1 MGSISRRLILVLVSI
16 LVVSLAI
23 FIVATVVA
31 TSQSTE
37 QTLQRELNVSERV
50 LRSTLEQ
57 RGQELVQA
65 AAVLT
70 NDFGFRQAVATG
82 DDETIISALT
92 NQGDRINSDLIA
104 LLDPQGEVLLS
115 SHQLPS
121 LESNPFFSAGQGGNL
136 GFMKSEGSLFQLVV
150 VPVRAPNL
158 IGWVGLGFIVDDT
171 LAERLK
177 ELTSADVTFV
187 VGETGREQVAS
198 STLGPQ
204 TRVDLEQVVQSA
216 PDQLPDWLKAQGLR
230 GEFIELSGELE
241 PQPEVLLSLPY
252 DAVVGPFRTLRQQL
266 IVVIIVTLL
275 ASSLVGSIWGRRI
288 VQPLRVLTHAARDI
302 SQGNY
307 KTRIENTSKDELG
320 ELADSFRQMQG
331 AIADREA
338 HISHQLYHDG
348 VTGLPNRQS
357 LALEV
362 ERYVKRERPFR
373 LVLISLTN
381 FNEIMD
387 TFGQSVMERLLKEA
401 AARLKLLV
409 PQQWLGC
416 VAENKFVLLDTRT
429 DADAETYDELVSALD
444 EPFVSAGVTSV
455 LRFSVA
461 VTGYPEHGVRVDDL
475 LRQAQI
481 TTLNIKK
488 LSQRVGFYKA
498 GEDDFHMR
506 QLSISMALKSAVQN
520 NEFSL
525 VYQPQLE
532 AANRTPVAVEALLRW
547 HSPTLGFVGPDEFIP
562 LAEQSGEIQQVTR
575 WVLHN
580 ALHQLMQWQQANHS
594 LRMAINLSAADLT
607 DKSIVLY
614 ISDLLDEFALSPSAL
629 VVEVTESAVMQDA
642 KSAIALLNDLR
653 ERGVDVAIDDYG
665 TGFSSLTQLRTLPA
679 TELKIDKFFVMK
691 LDTNNSDQMIVKSTI
706 GLAHHLGLKVVAEGV
721 ENEASAALL
730 ASYQCDYLQGYYFA
744 RPMAAVDLSQW
755 LEALEKDKACK
766 NQ

>member
-1 MGSISRRLILVLVSI
+1 MASISRRLILVLVSI
-16 LVVSLAI
+16 LVVALAV
-23 FIVATVVA
+23 FILATFIA

-37 QTLQRELNVSERV
+37 QTLQRELSVSERV

-92 NQGDRINSDLIA
+92 NQGDRIDSDLVA
-104 LLDPQGEVLLS
+104 LLDRRGDILLS
-115 SHQLPS
+115 SHQLPP
-121 LESNPFFSAGQGGNL
+121 LQQHPFFSNGQGGNL
-136 GFMKSEGSLFQLVV
+136 GFVTSEGTLYQLVV

-158 IGWVGLGFIVDDT
+158 IGWVGLGFAVDT
-171 LAERLK
+171 ELAQQLK
-177 ELTSADVTFV
+177 QLTSADVTFV
-187 VGETGREQVAS
+187 AGDEGREQVVS
-198 STLGPQ
+198 SSLSAT
-204 TRVDLEQVVQSA
+204 TRDDLKQIMQSQR
-216 PDQLPDWLKAQGLR
+216 DDLPKWLQEQGLR
-230 GEFIELSGELE
+230 GEFIKLSGEIE
-241 PQPEVLLSLPY
+241 PQPRVLLSIPY
-252 DAVVGPFRTLRQQL
+252 DQVVGPFRTLRQQL

-288 VQPLRVLTHAARDI
+288 VQPLRALTRAATDI
-302 SQGNY
+302 SQGKY
-307 KTRIENTSKDELG
+307 KTKIESNSKDELG
-320 ELADSFRQMQG
+320 QLADSFRQMQG

-338 HISHQLYHDG
+338 HISHQLYHDS

-357 LALEV
+357 LAQRVQL
-362 ERYVKRERPFR
+362 YVNGEKPFK

-387 TFGQSVMERLLKEA
+387 TFGQSIIERLLNEA
-401 AARLKLLV
+401 AARLQTLL
-409 PQQWLGC
+409 PQQWLAC
-416 VAENKFVLLDTRT
+416 VGDNKFVLLDTRP
-429 DADAETYDELVSALD
+429 DADRETYQELVLALD

-461 VTGYPEHGVRVDDL
+461 VTAYPEHGERVDDL

-481 TTLNIKK
+481 TMLNVKK
-488 LSQRVGFYKA
+488 INQRVGFYRA

-520 NEFSL
+520 DEFSL
-525 VYQPQLE
+525 VYQPQLQAVTGE
-532 AANRTPVAVEALLRW
+532 PVAVEALLRW
-547 HSPTLGFVGPDEFIP
+547 HSPSIGFVGPDEFIP
-562 LAEQSGEIQQVTR
+562 LAEQSGEIQLVTR
-575 WVLHN
+575 WVLRN
-580 ALHQLMQWQQANHS
+580 ALSQLMQWHQAGHR

-607 DKSIVLY
+607 DKTIVKH
-614 ISDLLDEFALSPSAL
+614 ICDLLAEFQLAPSAL

-642 KSAIALLNDLR
+642 QSAIALLRELR
-653 ERGVDVAIDDYG
+653 DAGVDVAIDDYG

-679 TELKIDKFFVMK
+679 TELKIDKFFVME
-691 LDTNNSDQMIVKSTI
+691 LDTSHSDQIIVQSTI

-730 ASYQCDYLQGYYFA
+730 RAYQCDYLQGYYFA
-744 RPMAAVDLSQW
+744 RPMAAADLSTW
-755 LEALEKDKACK
+755 LHDLGKG
-766 NQ
+766 